1 MRRNVMHIDMSE
13 QLRDALRFAA
23 ARDGLAPSQK
33 ARQILQQQ
41 MYRTMQSREFLEHC
55 RLAGLNPT
63 GDAYALVAPQEDTD
77 DDKA

>member
-1 MRRNVMHIDMSE
+1 MARNVMHIDMSE

-41 MYRTMQSREFLEHC
+41 MYRTMQSKEFLEHC
-55 RLAGLNPT
+55 SLAGLPLAS
-63 GDAYALVAPQEDTD
+63 GEDALGALREDTTD
-77 DDKA
+77 AT

>member
-13 QLRDALRFAA
+13 QLRDALRFVA

-41 MYRTMQSREFLEHC
+41 MYRTMNSKEFLEHC
-55 RLAGLNPT
+55 KLAGLNT
-63 GDAYALVAPQEDTD
+63 AADMDALGALDEEPADAT
-77 DDKA
+77 